1 MEEERSCVSV
11 GWESEGTAW
20 YAARHA
26 PLDILGF
33 WFDRFDGTRWWVDAT
48 GTLANSRIID
58 PASERDRDS
67 GRYAYAQASDSVL
80 RDGTA
85 DADGEWS
92 YLADNDGRLV
102 HRRGSGW
109 VVTASWPRS
118 GGQLQ
123 RYWTQDTGSYSL
135 VRHSIFIAKDE
146 AGVRACYLGRTDTGY
161 VVRGAWGN
169 GATIYLADNDGR
181 LAAGSGWQVTGRYGQ
196 GPQRYYLYSM
206 GSYSVA
212 RHGLSSDGTRGAD
225 GIGASHLTTDQGL
238 YCAVSPTR
246 AMAGPTSRTTTA
258 GSSTTGALAG
268 SSRLRGLSRIGSSS
282 ATGPKTGIFARS

>member
-1 MEEERSCVSV
+1 MYNTFSGDHLYTARRSKYDTLIKRGWTGEGVRFRSVGSKDGTAVRRLFNRYVTTGTHFLTTSVEEERSCVSV

-123 RYWTQDTGSYSL
+123 RYWTQDAGSYSL
-135 VRHSIFIAKDE
+135 KI
-146 AGVRACYLGRTDTGY
+146 GRAH
-161 VVRGAWGN
+161 V
-169 GATIYLADNDGR
+169 
-181 LAAGSGWQVTGRYGQ
+181 
-196 GPQRYYLYSM
+196 
-206 GSYSVA
+206 
-212 RHGLSSDGTRGAD
+212 
-225 GIGASHLTTDQGL
+225 
-238 YCAVSPTR
+238 
-246 AMAGPTSRTTTA
+246 
-258 GSSTTGALAG
+258 
-268 SSRLRGLSRIGSSS
+268 
-282 ATGPKTGIFARS
+282 